1 MTAELGV
8 TVVAGF
14 LGAGKTTLVNHLL
27 QHADGRRLGVMVNDF
42 GALNIDEA
50 LVDERRDDLITLSNG
65 CVCCSL
71 QGELSSSIESMIR
84 RRGEQLDHLLIEC
97 SGVSDPE
104 RVVNVLHYPRLRA
117 RARLDNVITLVDAA
131 LDHAGLSP
139 ALRHLVAS
147 QVDNADLVVINKVD
161 LVDEQDIARL
171 EQAVLLPGSRHVRTT
186 QAALPADFVFW
197 PVSSEAPKCRRVRS
211 RLSPATSIETLG
223 LKTLSWKHEG
233 AVDMTELSTLLHD
246 MPKPILRFKGV
257 VRLDDGRVLALQRAA
272 GRLTSW
278 ELGNWPKGESQL
290 VFIGEDTPSLWEWL
304 SLRLERLPDCQQ
316 D

>member
-42 GALNIDEA
+42 GELNIDEA
-50 LVDERRDDLITLSNG
+50 LIDERRDDLITLSNG

-71 QGELSSSIESMIR
+71 QGELSASIELMIKR
-84 RRGEQLDHLLIEC
+84 CGGQLDHLLIEC

-104 RVVNVLHYPRLRA
+104 RVVNVLYYPRLRA
-117 RARLDNVITLVDAA
+117 RARLETVITLVDAA
-131 LDHAGLSP
+131 LDHADLSP

-186 QAALPADFVFW
+186 QAELPTDFVFW
-197 PVSSEAPKCRRVRS
+197 PTSSEAPTFRRVRS
-211 RLSPATSIETLG
+211 APSPATSIQALG
-223 LKTLSWKHEG
+223 LETLSWKREG
-233 AVDMTELSTLLHD
+233 TVDMNELSTLLHG
-246 MPKPILRFKGV
+246 MPRQILRFKGV
-257 VRLDDGRVLALQRAA
+257 VQLDDGRVLALQRAA
-272 GRLTSW
+272 GRLTSR
-278 ELGNWPKGESQL
+278 ELENWLKGESQL
-290 VFIGEDTPSLWEWL
+290 VFIGEDSPSLWEWL
-304 SLRLERLPDCQQ
+304 TQRLDRL
-316 D
+316 